1 MTFDWPTSPSWII
14 ATVVLVAA
22 AVLFV
27 ALRPRAQRSIAQ
39 RARTAVSTGAVPVQ
53 TDADPDARR
62 RHALPDRGR
71 SPAVPGRA
79 GCARG
84 STTGWQ
90 RARLTSASIDRTPPG
105 AAAGGD

>member
-1 MTFDWPTSPSWII
+1 MTFDWPDSPSWII

-53 TDADPDARR
+53 TDADPDA
-62 RHALPDRGR
+62 AATLAATEVVGD
-71 SPAVPGRA
+71 AM
-79 GCARG
+79 
-84 STTGWQ
+84 T
-90 RARLTSASIDRTPPG
+90 
-105 AAAGGD
+105 AAGYSVVTVRQALEEICLLYTSPSPRDS